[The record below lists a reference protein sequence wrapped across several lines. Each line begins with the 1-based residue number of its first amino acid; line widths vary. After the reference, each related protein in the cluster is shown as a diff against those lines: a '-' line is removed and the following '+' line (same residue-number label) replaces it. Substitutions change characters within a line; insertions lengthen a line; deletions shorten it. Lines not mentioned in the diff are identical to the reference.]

1 MSKRIFLIPLI
12 LFMALQVVFGQK
24 SKMVVV
30 TGIRYENHPYVI
42 DPSYFD
48 LQYFDYQN
56 LQNIH
61 VGKVGLGM
69 LFPIGR
75 HQGFEWDV
83 ATLSISNFNE
93 GTLGFSF
100 LGLGYRLGRG
110 RVKGT
115 ISLDLLEFVLGNNPS
130 ILSSAALGLDCYLSN
145 IFYFSLN
152 IGTSYGPVYGL
163 LPFVGISL
171 KKDH

>member
-12 LFMALQVVFGQK
+12 LIMALQVAFGQK
-24 SKMVVV
+24 SKTVLV
-30 TGIRYENHPYVI
+30 TGIRYEYHPYI
-42 DPSYFD
+42 IEPNNFD
-48 LQYFDYQN
+48 LQYFNYLN

-61 VGKVGLGM
+61 VGKLGLGL

-75 HQGFEWDV
+75 YHGLEWDV
-83 ATLSISNFNE
+83 ATVSVSNFNE

-100 LGLGYRLGRG
+100 LGLGYRIGRG

-115 ISLDLLEFVLGNNPS
+115 ISLDLLEFVLGKNPS

-145 IFYFSLN
+145 VFYFSLN
-152 IGTSYGPVYGL
+152 IGTTYGPVYGL

-171 KKDH
+171 KKDY